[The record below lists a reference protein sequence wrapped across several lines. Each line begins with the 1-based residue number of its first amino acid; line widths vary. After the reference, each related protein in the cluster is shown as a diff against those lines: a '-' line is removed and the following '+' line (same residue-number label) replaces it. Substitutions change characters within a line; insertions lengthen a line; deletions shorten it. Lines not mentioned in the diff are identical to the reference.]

1 MKLLLVVSALLAASA
16 CFIYRPVP
24 SGVSEP
30 WKLMLLD
37 ACTRFMRTLGTVGH
51 WLGLGSLVNTVSSR
65 MMMADA
71 RSDADVT
78 VVDTTLGGLPTRVF
92 VAKSG
97 EKLKRG
103 VLYFHG
109 GGWAYGSGRWK
120 FYDSLLRRAAK
131 DLDAVVMSVDYRLY
145 PEAVFP
151 AQYNDA
157 LAAARAFLS
166 PQVLEDYSMD
176 PGRLGV
182 SGDSAGGNLAA
193 AVALETGSDNSLS
206 VKFKVQALIYPV
218 LQALDFNTPSYVQNQ
233 NDCILSRPKMVQFW
247 LWYLGGDLSLKPVL
261 IANNHSSVEEPAV
274 TADIRSRVDWTS
286 LLPARVTQNF
296 QLVVKEKGTPGV
308 VDKLPGLMDVRAAPL
323 LAESSVLSRAPKA
336 YVMTC
341 EFDVLRDDGL
351 MYVRRL
357 QDAGVP
363 VTSDYLKDGFHG
375 CISLSS
381 IFNLGQRS
389 EDSYVHWLQQNL

>member
-1 MKLLLVVSALLAASA
+1 M
-16 CFIYRPVP
+16 
-24 SGVSEP
+24 
-30 WKLMLLD
+30 
-37 ACTRFMRTLGTVGH
+37 
-51 WLGLGSLVNTVSSR
+51 
-65 MMMADA
+65 
-71 RSDADVT
+71 
-78 VVDTTLGGLPTRVF
+78 
-92 VAKSG
+92 
-97 EKLKRG
+97 
-103 VLYFHG
+103 
-109 GGWAYGSGRWK
+109 
-120 FYDSLLRRAAK
+120 
-131 DLDAVVMSVDYRLY
+131 
-145 PEAVFP
+145 
-151 AQYNDA
+151 
-157 LAAARAFLS
+157 
-166 PQVLEDYSMD
+166 
-176 PGRLGV
+176 
-182 SGDSAGGNLAA
+182 
-193 AVALETGSDNSLS
+193 
-206 VKFKVQALIYPV
+206 IYPV

>member
-109 GGWAYGSGRWK
+109 GGWAYGSWK